1 MKNKEKIIWLKALK
15 INALTFRGGVNT
27 SNNATFRL
35 CDLKSNLM
43 FLLRKRRNTIVCHRF
58 MMTSKTLCHAE
69 LVSASQGQ
77 EILNQVQNDKVF
89 NTPSYHSAEQN
100 NPVNCFVRGFCG
112 ILKNIFKKISQCV
125 LLMRDDIKIRHTFK
139 KAFAFTLAETLIVM
153 GIIGVVAA
161 LTIPN
166 LNSSTADK
174 EKVAKLKKVYS
185 NLQDAFGRAEAV
197 YGPFDEWF
205 QADTTNSTRSSRF
218 SERMLEFMKTSRNCG
233 HAVNAACMKTGNFTG
248 ALGDTISSTA
258 APVSADNVSAI
269 LADGTSIV
277 FSKSTQGNMLGTI
290 YVDIDGPNKGL
301 FRHGVDLFRFYVS
314 PDRGIYYS
322 DSTDLCSS
330 STPGDDDSCEN
341 WVLSNGNLDYLKADS
356 SGKCPNGKILN
367 WTTNT
372 SCK

>member
-1 MKNKEKIIWLKALK
+1 MAESIENK
-15 INALTFRGGVNT
+15 RSHVSGGVNT

-43 FLLRKRRNTIVCHRF
+43 FLLRKIKEYCYSFVV
-58 MMTSKTLCHAE
+58 TSKSLCHPE
-69 LVSASQGQ
+69 FSSGSQDY
-77 EILNQVQNDKVF
+77 EMLKQVQHDNKL
-89 NTPSYHSAEQN
+89 Y
-100 NPVNCFVRGFCG
+100 
-112 ILKNIFKKISQCV
+112 L
-125 LLMRDDIKIRHTFK
+125 TFR

>member
-15 INALTFRGGVNT
+15 INALTFRGGVL
-27 SNNATFRL
+27 SRYRATFRL
-35 CDLKSNLM
+35 CEKESKMM
-43 FLLRKRRNTIVCHRF
+43 FLLRKIKEYCYSFVV
-58 MMTSKTLCHAE
+58 TSKSLCHPE
-69 LVSASQGQ
+69 FSSGSQDY
-77 EILNQVQNDKVF
+77 EMLKQVQHDNKL
-89 NTPSYHSAEQN
+89 Y
-100 NPVNCFVRGFCG
+100 
-112 ILKNIFKKISQCV
+112 L
-125 LLMRDDIKIRHTFK
+125 TFR

>member
-1 MKNKEKIIWLKALK
+1 MAESIENK
-15 INALTFRGGVNT
+15 RSHVSVGVNT

-43 FLLRKRRNTIVCHRF
+43 FLLRKIKEYCYSFVV
-58 MMTSKTLCHAE
+58 TSKSLCHPE
-69 LVSASQGQ
+69 FSSGSQDY
-77 EILNQVQNDKVF
+77 EMLKQVQHDNKL
-89 NTPSYHSAEQN
+89 Y
-100 NPVNCFVRGFCG
+100 
-112 ILKNIFKKISQCV
+112 L
-125 LLMRDDIKIRHTFK
+125 TFR

>member
-1 MKNKEKIIWLKALK
+1 MVTSKSLCHPEFSSGSQDYEMLKQVQHDNKLY
-15 INALTFRGGVNT
+15 LTFR
-27 SNNATFRL
+27 
-35 CDLKSNLM
+35 
-43 FLLRKRRNTIVCHRF
+43 
-58 MMTSKTLCHAE
+58 
-69 LVSASQGQ
+69 
-77 EILNQVQNDKVF
+77 
-89 NTPSYHSAEQN
+89 
-100 NPVNCFVRGFCG
+100 
-112 ILKNIFKKISQCV
+112 
-125 LLMRDDIKIRHTFK
+125 

-258 APVSADNVSAI
+258 ALVSADNVSAI

>member
-1 MKNKEKIIWLKALK
+1 MKNKEKIEWLKVLE

-43 FLLRKRRNTIVCHRF
+43 FLLRKIKEYCYSFVV
-58 MMTSKTLCHAE
+58 TSKSLCHPE
-69 LVSASQGQ
+69 FSSGSQDY
-77 EILNQVQNDKVF
+77 EMLKQVQHDNKL
-89 NTPSYHSAEQN
+89 Y
-100 NPVNCFVRGFCG
+100 
-112 ILKNIFKKISQCV
+112 L
-125 LLMRDDIKIRHTFK
+125 TFR
-139 KAFAFTLAETLIVM
+139 KALAFTLAETLIVM

>member
-1 MKNKEKIIWLKALK
+1 MKNKEKIEWLKALK

-43 FLLRKRRNTIVCHRF
+43 FLLRKIKEYCYSFVVTNK
-58 MMTSKTLCHAE
+58 SLCHPE
-69 LVSASQGQ
+69 FSSVSQGY
-77 EILNQVQNDKVF
+77 EMLKQVQHDNKL
-89 NTPSYHSAEQN
+89 Y
-100 NPVNCFVRGFCG
+100 
-112 ILKNIFKKISQCV
+112 L
-125 LLMRDDIKIRHTFK
+125 TFR

>member
-1 MKNKEKIIWLKALK
+1 M
-15 INALTFRGGVNT
+15 
-27 SNNATFRL
+27 
-35 CDLKSNLM
+35 
-43 FLLRKRRNTIVCHRF
+43 
-58 MMTSKTLCHAE
+58 
-69 LVSASQGQ
+69 
-77 EILNQVQNDKVF
+77 
-89 NTPSYHSAEQN
+89 
-100 NPVNCFVRGFCG
+100 
-112 ILKNIFKKISQCV
+112 KKIQK
-125 LLMRDDIKIRHTFK
+125 LL
-139 KAFAFTLAETLIVM
+139 AFTLAETLIVM

-185 NLQDAFGRAEAV
+185 NLNDAFGRAEAV

-218 SERMLEFMKTSRNCG
+218 SERMLEFMKTSKNCG

-248 ALGDTISSTA
+248 ALGATLSSAA

-356 SGKCPNGKILN
+356 SGKCPNGKVLN
-367 WTTNT
+367 YTTNT

>member
-1 MKNKEKIIWLKALK
+1 
-15 INALTFRGGVNT
+15 
-27 SNNATFRL
+27 
-35 CDLKSNLM
+35 
-43 FLLRKRRNTIVCHRF
+43 

-69 LVSASQGQ
+69 LVSASHDVETQKRVQGDIRI
-77 EILNQVQNDKVF
+77 EHKPLCHSELGSESHKCIEVKSSI
-89 NTPSYHSAEQN
+89 PSYHSAEQN